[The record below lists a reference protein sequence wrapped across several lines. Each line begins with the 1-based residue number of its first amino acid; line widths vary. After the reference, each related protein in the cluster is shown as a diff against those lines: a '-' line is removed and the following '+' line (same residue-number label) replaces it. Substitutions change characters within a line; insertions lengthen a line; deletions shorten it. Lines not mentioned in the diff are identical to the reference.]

1 MNFKDSIFIKC
12 LNTLNLK
19 DRKKLFLMASIQSIL
34 NFLDLLGVL
43 FIGVVA
49 ALSINYVQGTTNHS
63 EFLSK
68 LLSFLRISNMHPG
81 TQIAMISLIAIA
93 VLFLRSIGSIIFSR
107 RILYFF
113 SKRSTDI
120 STELLIK
127 LLGQPISVVER
138 KSAQERL
145 YALTRGLEIINM
157 DVLATSMI
165 LFADLSLLLIL
176 AAGLFVASPSLA
188 AVLIVFFAVTGL
200 FSFRNLSGR
209 AKSLGSSLSE
219 LSIKSN
225 SKVIEVLSAFRETVV
240 KGRQAYYAGEI
251 KKIRLNLT
259 DVYAEIHFLPMVSKY
274 VIEISVIIGAVIM
287 AIFQILITDA
297 ASAVASLT
305 LFLVAGTRMA
315 PSALRVQQGLLQI
328 KSGLGMAQPSIEL
341 IQELSDFTVGEL
353 NEFENLKSTDFTQFE
368 AGIELK
374 EISFTYQDSIT
385 PAVQNVSVSIGAGK
399 RVAIVGASGAG
410 KSTLADLM
418 LGVLKQDHGEILIG
432 GLTVDEVII
441 KWPGSIAYVPQDVVI
456 IDGTIRENITMGYSS
471 SESADEHILSI
482 LNLASLDDFLK
493 EKALGVDTAVGDSG
507 SRLSGG
513 ERQRIGIARALFT
526 LPKLLILDEATSSL
540 DASTEATISQTIES
554 LHGST
559 TVILIAHRLSTV
571 RDADQVIYMSEGR
584 ILAKGTFD
592 EVRKLIPDFN
602 SQAKLM
608 GL

>member
-1 MNFKDSIFIKC
+1 MFIKC

-19 DRKKLFLMASIQSIL
+19 DRKRLFLMASIQSIL
-34 NFLDLLGVL
+34 NLLDLLGVL
-43 FIGVVA
+43 LIGVVA
-49 ALSINYVQGTTNHS
+49 ALSINYVQGSTNQS
-63 EFLSK
+63 ELLSK
-68 LLSFLRISNMHPG
+68 LLSLLRITNMHPG

-93 VLFLRSIGSIIFSR
+93 ILFLRSIGSIIFSR

-113 SKRSTDI
+113 SRRSTDI
-120 STELLIK
+120 STELLLK
-127 LLGQPISVVER
+127 LLRQPITVVER
-138 KSAQERL
+138 KSAQDRL

-165 LFADLSLLLIL
+165 LFADLSLLFIL

-200 FSFRNLSGR
+200 FSFRNLSGK
-209 AKSLGSSLSE
+209 AKFLGSSLSE
-219 LSIKSN
+219 LSIQSN

-240 KGRQAYYAGEI
+240 KGRQTYYAGEI
-251 KKIRLNLT
+251 KKIRLHLT

-274 VIEISVIIGAVIM
+274 VIEISVIVGAIIM

-297 ASAVASLT
+297 ANAVASLT

-341 IQELSDFTVGEL
+341 IQELSDCTVK
-353 NEFENLKSTDFTQFE
+353 EFSEIEIVKSIDFTQFE
-368 AGIELK
+368 AGIEL
-374 EISFTYQDSIT
+374 EGVSFAYQDSIT
-385 PAVQNVSVSIGAGK
+385 PAVQNVSVSIGAGT

-410 KSTLADLM
+410 KSTLADLI
-418 LGVLKQDHGEILIG
+418 LGVLKQDQGEILIG
-432 GLTVDEVII
+432 GLTVEEVII

-456 IDGTIRENITMGYSS
+456 IDGTIRENISMGYSS
-471 SESADEHILSI
+471 SESADEHILNI
-482 LNLASLDDFLK
+482 LDLASLNDFLR
-493 EKALGVDTAVGDSG
+493 EKALGIDTAVGDSG
-507 SRLSGG
+507 TRLSGG
-513 ERQRIGIARALFT
+513 ERQKIGIARALFT

-540 DASTEATISQTIES
+540 DASTEATISRTIES

-584 ILAKGTFD
+584 ILAIGKFD

-602 SQAKLM
+602 SQAELM

>member
-1 MNFKDSIFIKC
+1 MFIKC

-19 DRKKLFLMASIQSIL
+19 DRKRLFLMASIQSIL
-34 NFLDLLGVL
+34 NLLDLLGVL
-43 FIGVVA
+43 LIGVVA
-49 ALSINYVQGTTNHS
+49 ALSINYVQGSTNQS
-63 EFLSK
+63 ELLSK
-68 LLSFLRISNMHPG
+68 LLSLLRITNMHPG

-93 VLFLRSIGSIIFSR
+93 ILFLRSIGSIIFSR

-113 SKRSTDI
+113 SRRSTDI
-120 STELLIK
+120 STELLLK
-127 LLGQPISVVER
+127 LLRQPITVVER
-138 KSAQERL
+138 KSAQDRL

-165 LFADLSLLLIL
+165 LFADLSLLFIL

-200 FSFRNLSGR
+200 FSFRNLSGK
-209 AKSLGSSLSE
+209 AKFLGSSLSE
-219 LSIKSN
+219 LSIQSN

-240 KGRQAYYAGEI
+240 KGRQTYYAGEI
-251 KKIRLNLT
+251 KKIRLHLT

-274 VIEISVIIGAVIM
+274 VIEISVIVCAIIM

-297 ASAVASLT
+297 ANAVASLT

-341 IQELSDFTVGEL
+341 IQELSDCTVK
-353 NEFENLKSTDFTQFE
+353 EFSEIEIVKSIDFTQFE
-368 AGIELK
+368 AGIEL
-374 EISFTYQDSIT
+374 EGVSFAYQDSIT
-385 PAVQNVSVSIGAGK
+385 PAVQNVSVSIGAGT

-410 KSTLADLM
+410 KSTLADLI
-418 LGVLKQDHGEILIG
+418 LGVLKQDQGEILIG
-432 GLTVDEVII
+432 GLTVEEVII

-456 IDGTIRENITMGYSS
+456 IDGTIRENISMGYSS
-471 SESADEHILSI
+471 SESADEHILNI
-482 LNLASLDDFLK
+482 LDLASLNDFLR
-493 EKALGVDTAVGDSG
+493 EKALGIDTAVGDSG
-507 SRLSGG
+507 TRLSGG

-540 DASTEATISQTIES
+540 DASTEATISRTIES

-584 ILAKGTFD
+584 ILAIGKFD

-602 SQAKLM
+602 SQAELM

>member
-1 MNFKDSIFIKC
+1 
-12 LNTLNLK
+12 
-19 DRKKLFLMASIQSIL
+19 MASIQSIL

-49 ALSINYVQGTTNHS
+49 ALSINYVQGTINHS
-63 EFLSK
+63 EYLSK
-68 LLSFLRISNMHPG
+68 LLSFLRITNMHPG

-93 VLFLRSIGSIIFSR
+93 VLFLRSILSIIFSR

-113 SKRSTDI
+113 SRRSTDI

-127 LLGQPISVVER
+127 LLGQPISFVEK

-165 LFADLSLLLIL
+165 LFADLSLILIL
-176 AAGLFVASPSLA
+176 AAGLFVVSPSLA
-188 AVLIVFFAVTGL
+188 AVLIVFFVVTGL
-200 FSFRNLSGR
+200 FSFRNLSGK
-209 AKSLGSSLSE
+209 AKSLGYSLSQ

-225 SKVIEVLSAFRETVV
+225 SKVIEVLSVFRETVV

-251 KKIRLNLT
+251 KKIRSHLT
-259 DVYAEIHFLPMVSKY
+259 NVYAEIHFLPMVSKY
-274 VIEISVIIGAVIM
+274 VIEISVIVGAVIM

-328 KSGLGMAQPSIEL
+328 KSGLGMAQPSMEL
-341 IQELSDFTVGEL
+341 IQELSDFTVREL
-353 NEFENLKSTDFTQFE
+353 NELQSLKSTDFTQFE
-368 AGIELK
+368 AGIEFK

-385 PAVQNVSVSIGAGK
+385 PAVQNVSVSIGAGE

-441 KWPGSIAYVPQDVVI
+441 KWPGSIAYVPQDIVI

-471 SESADEHILSI
+471 SEFVDEHILRI
-482 LNLASLDDFLK
+482 LNLASLDHFLK
-493 EKALGVDTAVGDSG
+493 EKALGIDTAVGDSG
-507 SRLSGG
+507 TRLSGG

>member
-1 MNFKDSIFIKC
+1 M
-12 LNTLNLK
+12 NTLNLK

>member
-1 MNFKDSIFIKC
+1 MFIKC

-19 DRKKLFLMASIQSIL
+19 DRKRLFLMASIQSIL
-34 NFLDLLGVL
+34 NLLDLLGVL
-43 FIGVVA
+43 LIGVVA
-49 ALSINYVQGTTNHS
+49 ALSINYVQGSTNQS
-63 EFLSK
+63 ELLSK
-68 LLSFLRISNMHPG
+68 LLSLLRITNMHPG

-93 VLFLRSIGSIIFSR
+93 ILFLRSIGSIIFSR

-113 SKRSTDI
+113 SRRSTDI
-120 STELLIK
+120 STELLLK
-127 LLGQPISVVER
+127 LLRQPITVVER
-138 KSAQERL
+138 KSAQDRL

-165 LFADLSLLLIL
+165 LFADLSLLFIL

-200 FSFRNLSGR
+200 FSFRNLSGK
-209 AKSLGSSLSE
+209 AKFLGSSLSE
-219 LSIKSN
+219 LSIQSN

-240 KGRQAYYAGEI
+240 KGRQTYYAGEI
-251 KKIRLNLT
+251 KKIRLHLT

-274 VIEISVIIGAVIM
+274 VIEISVIVGAIIM

-297 ASAVASLT
+297 ANAVASLT

-341 IQELSDFTVGEL
+341 IQELSDCTVK
-353 NEFENLKSTDFTQFE
+353 EFSEIEIVKSIDFTQFE
-368 AGIELK
+368 AGIEL
-374 EISFTYQDSIT
+374 EGVSFAYQDSIT
-385 PAVQNVSVSIGAGK
+385 PAVQNVSVSIGAGT

-410 KSTLADLM
+410 KSTLADLI
-418 LGVLKQDHGEILIG
+418 LGVLKQDQGEILIG
-432 GLTVDEVII
+432 GLTVEEVII

-456 IDGTIRENITMGYSS
+456 IDGTIRENISMGYSS
-471 SESADEHILSI
+471 SESADEHILNI
-482 LNLASLDDFLK
+482 LDLASLNDFLR
-493 EKALGVDTAVGDSG
+493 EKALGIDTAVGDSG
-507 SRLSGG
+507 TRLSGG

-540 DASTEATISQTIES
+540 DASTEATISRTIES

-584 ILAKGTFD
+584 ILAIGKFD

-602 SQAKLM
+602 SQAELM

>member
-1 MNFKDSIFIKC
+1 MFIKC
-12 LNTLNLK
+12 LSTLNLK
-19 DRKKLFLMASIQSIL
+19 DRKRLFLMASIQSIL
-34 NFLDLLGVL
+34 NLLDLLGVL
-43 FIGVVA
+43 LIGVVA
-49 ALSINYVQGTTNHS
+49 ALSINYVQGSTNQS
-63 EFLSK
+63 ELLSK
-68 LLSFLRISNMHPG
+68 LLSLLRITNMHPG

-93 VLFLRSIGSIIFSR
+93 ILFLRSIGSIIFSR

-113 SKRSTDI
+113 SRRSTDI
-120 STELLIK
+120 STELLLK
-127 LLGQPISVVER
+127 LLRQPITVVER
-138 KSAQERL
+138 KSAQDRL

-165 LFADLSLLLIL
+165 LFADLSLLFIL

-200 FSFRNLSGR
+200 FSFRNLSGK
-209 AKSLGSSLSE
+209 AKFLGSSLSE
-219 LSIKSN
+219 LSIQSN

-240 KGRQAYYAGEI
+240 KGRQTYYAGEI
-251 KKIRLNLT
+251 KKIRLHLT

-274 VIEISVIIGAVIM
+274 VIEISVIVGAIIM

-297 ASAVASLT
+297 ANAVASLT

-341 IQELSDFTVGEL
+341 IQELSDCTVK
-353 NEFENLKSTDFTQFE
+353 EFSEIEIVKSIDFTQFE
-368 AGIELK
+368 AGIEL
-374 EISFTYQDSIT
+374 EGVSFAYQDSIT
-385 PAVQNVSVSIGAGK
+385 PAVQNVSVSIRAGT

-410 KSTLADLM
+410 KSTLADLI
-418 LGVLKQDHGEILIG
+418 LGVLKQDQGEILIG
-432 GLTVDEVII
+432 GLTVEEVII
-441 KWPGSIAYVPQDVVI
+441 KWPGAIAYVPQDVVI
-456 IDGTIRENITMGYSS
+456 IDGTIRENISMGYSS
-471 SESADEHILSI
+471 SESADEHILNI
-482 LNLASLDDFLK
+482 LDLASLNDFLR
-493 EKALGVDTAVGDSG
+493 EKALGIDTAVGDSG
-507 SRLSGG
+507 TRLSGG

-540 DASTEATISQTIES
+540 DASTEATISRTIES

-584 ILAKGTFD
+584 ILAIGKFD
-592 EVRKLIPDFN
+592 EVRKSIPDFN
-602 SQAKLM
+602 SQAELM

>member
-1 MNFKDSIFIKC
+1 MFIKC

-19 DRKKLFLMASIQSIL
+19 DRKRLFLMASIQSIL
-34 NFLDLLGVL
+34 NLLDLLGVL
-43 FIGVVA
+43 LIGVVA
-49 ALSINYVQGTTNHS
+49 ALSINYVQGSTNQS
-63 EFLSK
+63 ELLSK
-68 LLSFLRISNMHPG
+68 WLSLLRITNMHPG
-81 TQIAMISLIAIA
+81 TQIAMISLMAIAI
-93 VLFLRSIGSIIFSR
+93 LFLRSIGSIIFSR

-113 SKRSTDI
+113 SRRSTDI
-120 STELLIK
+120 STELLLK
-127 LLGQPISVVER
+127 LLRQPITVVER
-138 KSAQERL
+138 KSAQDRL

-176 AAGLFVASPSLA
+176 AAGLLVASPSLA

-200 FSFRNLSGR
+200 FSFRNLSGK

-219 LSIKSN
+219 LSIQSN

-251 KKIRLNLT
+251 KKIRLHLT

-274 VIEISVIIGAVIM
+274 VIEISVIVGAIIM

-341 IQELSDFTVGEL
+341 IQELSECTVKEL
-353 NEFENLKSTDFTQFE
+353 SEIEIVKSIDFTQFE

-374 EISFTYQDSIT
+374 EVSFAYQDSIT
-385 PAVQNVSVSIGAGK
+385 PAVKNVSVSIGAGT

-418 LGVLKQDHGEILIG
+418 LGVLKQDQGEILIG
-432 GLTVDEVII
+432 GLTVEEVIV

-456 IDGTIRENITMGYSS
+456 IDGTIRENISMGYSN
-471 SESADEHILSI
+471 SESADEHILNI
-482 LNLASLDDFLK
+482 LNLASLDDFLR
-493 EKALGVDTAVGDSG
+493 EKALGIDTAVGDSG
-507 SRLSGG
+507 TRLSGG

-540 DASTEATISQTIES
+540 DASTEATISRTIES

-584 ILAKGTFD
+584 ILAIGKFD

-602 SQAKLM
+602 SQAELM